1 LNPARFLDRNTPPH
15 ILTLVSIAGVSAL
28 TMNIFLPSLP
38 AMARYFHTDYAV
50 MQLALSG
57 YLAGTAVIQLVI
69 GPLSDLLGRRPVML
83 SCLVLM
89 LIGTLIC
96 ALAPNI
102 TVFMIGRVLQTAT
115 VAGFVLARAIVRDM
129 VPMEKAASMIGYVT
143 MGTSMVPMVGPTIGG
158 LLNELFGW
166 QSNFALLFGLAAAAL
181 ALAFADLGETNR
193 QKAPSF
199 MAQFHA
205 WPELF
210 RSGHFWAY
218 TLTATFSS
226 GVFFCFLGGAP
237 YVGSIL
243 YALTPSQLGLL
254 FFFCSAGYVFGN
266 FLSGRYAGRFG
277 TSAMMIS
284 GSVVTLSGIVLAM
297 LLIMMGADTPLAFF
311 GPLSLVGIGNGL
323 SLPSA
328 NAGIVSVKPHLAGSA
343 SGVGGAITIGGGAA
357 LSVLAGAVLSED
369 TGTLPLLSV
378 MFACALLA
386 LAATLFERSAS
397 QTQALSPERRP

>member
-1 LNPARFLDRNTPPH
+1 ML
-15 ILTLVSIAGVSAL
+15 LV
-28 TMNIFLPSLP
+28 
-38 AMARYFHTDYAV
+38 
-50 MQLALSG
+50 
-57 YLAGTAVIQLVI
+57 
-69 GPLSDLLGRRPVML
+69 
-83 SCLVLM
+83 
-89 LIGTLIC
+89 GTLIC

-129 VPMEKAASMIGYVT
+129 VPLEKAASMIGYVT

-158 LLNELFGW
+158 LLNEFFGW
-166 QSNFALLFGLAAAAL
+166 QSNFLLLLALGVGAL
-181 ALAFADLGETNR
+181 ALAFADLGETNH
-193 QKAPSF
+193 KKSASF
-199 MAQFHA
+199 AAQFHA

-210 RSGHFWAY
+210 RSRHFWAY

-243 YALTPSQLGLL
+243 YALTPSALGLF

-277 TSAMMIS
+277 TTAMMIS
-284 GSVVTLSGIVLAM
+284 GGAVTLGGIVLSM
-297 LLIMMGADTPLAFF
+297 LLTVFDAHTPLAFF

-369 TGTLPLLSV
+369 TGILPLLSV
-378 MFACALLA
+378 MLACAVLA
-386 LAATLFERSAS
+386 LVASVYGRRADRMRPLQGDRS
-397 QTQALSPERRP
+397 

>member
-1 LNPARFLDRNTPPH
+1 MKQARFLDKTTAPH
-15 ILTLVSIAGVSAL
+15 IMTLVTIAGVSAL

-38 AMARYFHTDYAV
+38 AMAIFFHTDYAV

-69 GPLSDLLGRRPVML
+69 GPLSDLFGRRPVML
-83 SCLVLM
+83 SCLVLL

-102 TVFMIGRVLQTAT
+102 TIFMIGRVMQTAT
-115 VAGFVLARAIVRDM
+115 VAGFVLARAIVRDI

-166 QSNFALLFGLAAAAL
+166 QSNFVLLFGLGVAAL
-181 ALAFADLGETNR
+181 GLAYADLGETNR
-193 QKAPSF
+193 QKSSSF
-199 MAQFHA
+199 SAQFQA

-210 RSGHFWAY
+210 RSSHFWAY

-243 YALTPSQLGLL
+243 YALSPSSLGL
-254 FFFCSAGYVFGN
+254 FFFLGAAGYVFGN
-266 FLSGRYAGRFG
+266 FLSGRYASRFG
-277 TSAMMIS
+277 ISAMMVS
-284 GSVVTLSGIVLAM
+284 GNLVALGGIVLAM
-297 LLIMMGADTPLAFF
+297 LLIALGVDTPLGFF

-328 NAGIVSVKPHLAGSA
+328 NAGMVSVRPHLAGSA

-369 TGTLPLLSV
+369 TGTMPLLSV
-378 MFACALLA
+378 MLVCALLA
-386 LAATLFERSAS
+386 LAATAYGYRADQMKIEGNG
-397 QTQALSPERRP
+397 P